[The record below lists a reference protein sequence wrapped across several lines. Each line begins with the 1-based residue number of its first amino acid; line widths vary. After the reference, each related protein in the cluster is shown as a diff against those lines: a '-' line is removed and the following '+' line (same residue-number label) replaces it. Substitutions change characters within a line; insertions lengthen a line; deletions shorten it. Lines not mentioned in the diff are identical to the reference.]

1 MHGVLPCF
9 SKTFSRIIHSITKEL
24 LSKKDEKYREF
35 HKKLVP
41 DTKYEIIGVRIPEIR
56 KTVKN
61 TLSQEETYAFLQ
73 SDHRYYEEYMA
84 HGLIIAEKIKEPDE
98 TYDLLNNFLPTIDNW
113 AICDTVAASIKKLAK
128 NKDLL
133 LKNIKIWIKSNR
145 VYTVRFAVVCLL
157 AYFTDKEYT
166 DNTIKI
172 VSTVKTD
179 EYYINMAIAWLYSV
193 ILVKN
198 YDGIIGLL
206 ESKTLPQFIQ
216 NKTIDKARDSYR
228 INETKK
234 EYLKT
239 LKI

>member
-1 MHGVLPCF
+1 M
-9 SKTFSRIIHSITKEL
+9 HSITEEL
-24 LSKKDEKYREF
+24 LSKKDGKYKEF
-35 HKKLVP
+35 HAKLVP
-41 DTKYEIIGVRIPEIR
+41 DTEYEIIGVRLPEIR

-61 TLSQEETYAFLQ
+61 IVSDEEIFSFLR
-73 SDHRYYEEYMA
+73 SEHRYYEEYMA
-84 HGLIIAEKIKEPDE
+84 HGLIIAEKIKNTDE
-98 TYDLLNNFLPTIDNW
+98 IYSFLDDFLPRTDNW
-113 AICDTVAASIKKLAK
+113 AICDTVAVSLKKLAK

-133 LKNIKIWIKSNR
+133 LEKVKVWINSDR

-157 AYFTDKEYT
+157 SYFTDKNYT
-166 DNTIKI
+166 SDTIKL
-172 VSTVKTD
+172 VSGIKTD

-193 ILVKN
+193 ILVKD

-206 ESKTLPQFIQ
+206 ESRTLPRFIQ

-228 INETKK
+228 IDKIKK

>member
-1 MHGVLPCF
+1 M
-9 SKTFSRIIHSITKEL
+9 HSITKEL

-41 DTKYEIIGVRIPEIR
+41 DTEYEIIGVRVPEIR

-61 TLSQEETYAFLQ
+61 TVSNEEIYSFLR
-73 SDHRYYEEYMA
+73 SEHRYYEEYMA
-84 HGLIIAEKIKEPDE
+84 HGLIIAEKIKETDE
-98 TYDLLNNFLPTIDNW
+98 IYALLNGFLPKIDNW
-113 AICDTVAASIKKLAK
+113 AICDTVAASLKKLAK
-128 NKDLL
+128 NRDLL
-133 LKNIKIWIKSNR
+133 LKSIKIWINSDHI
-145 VYTVRFAVVCLL
+145 YTLRFAVVCLL
-157 AYFTDKEYT
+157 AYFTNKEYT
-166 DNTIKI
+166 DGAIKI
-172 VSTVKTD
+172 VSTLKTD

-198 YDGIIGLL
+198 YDGIISLL

-216 NKTIDKARDSYR
+216 NKTIDKARDSFR
-228 INETKK
+228 IDKNKK

>member
-1 MHGVLPCF
+1 MYN
-9 SKTFSRIIHSITKEL
+9 ITKEL
-24 LSKKDEKYREF
+24 LSKKDERYRLF
-35 HKKLVP
+35 HTKLVP
-41 DTKYEIIGVRIPEIR
+41 NTKYEIIGVRVPEIR

-61 TLSQEETYAFLQ
+61 TVSDEEIYSFLR
-73 SDHRYYEEYMA
+73 SEHRYYEEYMA
-84 HGLIIAEKIKEPDE
+84 HGLVIAEKIRE
-98 TYDLLNNFLPTIDNW
+98 TDRIYTFLNEFLPKIDNW
-113 AICDTVAASIKKLAK
+113 AICDTVATSLKKLAK
-128 NKDLL
+128 NKNLL
-133 LKNIKIWIKSNR
+133 LKNIKIWINSDC

-157 AYFTDKEYT
+157 SYFTDKEYT
-166 DNTIKI
+166 DGTIKA
-172 VSTVKTD
+172 VSTIKTD

-228 INETKK
+228 IDKIKK
-234 EYLKT
+234 EYLKI

>member
-1 MHGVLPCF
+1 MYN
-9 SKTFSRIIHSITKEL
+9 ITKEL
-24 LSKKDEKYREF
+24 LSKKDERYRLF
-35 HKKLVP
+35 HTKLVP
-41 DTKYEIIGVRIPEIR
+41 DTKYEIIGVRVPEIR

-61 TLSQEETYAFLQ
+61 TVSDEEIYSFLR
-73 SDHRYYEEYMA
+73 SEHRYYEEYMA
-84 HGLIIAEKIKEPDE
+84 HGLIIAEKIRE
-98 TYDLLNNFLPTIDNW
+98 TDRIYTFLNEFLPKIDNW
-113 AICDTVAASIKKLAK
+113 AICDTVATSLKKLAK
-128 NKDLL
+128 NKNLL
-133 LKNIKIWIKSNR
+133 LKNIKIWINSDR

-157 AYFTDKEYT
+157 SYFTDKEYT
-166 DNTIKI
+166 DGTIKA
-172 VSTVKTD
+172 VSTIKTD

-228 INETKK
+228 IDKIKK

>member
-1 MHGVLPCF
+1 MRGVLPCF
-9 SKTFSRIIHSITKEL
+9 SKTFSRIMHSITKEL

-41 DTKYEIIGVRIPEIR
+41 DTEYEIIGVRVPEIR
-56 KTVKN
+56 KIVKN
-61 TLSQEETYAFLQ
+61 TVSNEEIYSFLR
-73 SDHRYYEEYMA
+73 SEHRYYEEYMA
-84 HGLIIAEKIKEPDE
+84 HGLIIAEKIKDNDE
-98 TYDLLNNFLPTIDNW
+98 TYALLNEFLPKTDNW
-113 AICDTVAASIKKLAK
+113 AICDTVAASIKKLAE

-133 LKNIKIWIKSNR
+133 LKNIKIWINSDR

-157 AYFTDKEYT
+157 SYFTDKEYT
-166 DNTIKI
+166 DGTIKLVLSI
-172 VSTVKTD
+172 KTD

-193 ILVKN
+193 MLVKD

-228 INETKK
+228 IDKIKK